1 MKKQFIL
8 IVHSLV
14 IVSFLCLSAG
24 VLQSAAQAK
33 DLGVGPIK
41 SVKLD
46 STPDKKMITEG
57 KGIFNDKCAL
67 CHELDQLKI
76 GPPLRNITK
85 DRAPEYIMNLLLNT
99 EAMQKADPNVKALIK
114 KYNNIIMID
123 PALNEAKA
131 RSVVEYLRSVAK

>member
-1 MKKQFIL
+1 MKKHFISV
-8 IVHSLV
+8 VHSLV

-46 STPDKKMITEG
+46 PTLDKKMITEG
-57 KGIFNDKCAL
+57 KGIFNDKCSL

-99 EAMQKADPNVKALIK
+99 EAMQKADPNIKALIK
-114 KYNNIIMID
+114 KYNNIIMIN

>member
-1 MKKQFIL
+1 
-8 IVHSLV
+8 
-14 IVSFLCLSAG
+14 
-24 VLQSAAQAK
+24 
-33 DLGVGPIK
+33 
-41 SVKLD
+41 VKLD
-46 STPDKKMITEG
+46 PTLDKKMITEG

-114 KYNNIIMID
+114 KFNNIIMID

>member
-1 MKKQFIL
+1 MKKHFI
-8 IVHSLV
+8 IVLHSLV
-14 IVSFLCLSAG
+14 IASFLCLSAG
-24 VLQSAAQAK
+24 VMQSAAQEK

-46 STPDKKMITEG
+46 PTLDKKMITEG
-57 KGIFNDKCAL
+57 KGIFNDKCSL

-123 PALNEAKA
+123 PALNQAKA
-131 RSVVEYLRSVAK
+131 RSVLEYLRSVAK

>member
-8 IVHSLV
+8 FVHSLV

-24 VLQSAAQAK
+24 VLQSAAQTK

-46 STPDKKMITEG
+46 ATLDKKMINEG
-57 KGIFNDKCAL
+57 KGIFNDKCSL

-99 EAMQKADPNVKALIK
+99 EAMQKADPNIKALIK
-114 KYNNIIMID
+114 KFNNIIMIN

>member
-46 STPDKKMITEG
+46 PTPDKKMITEG